1 MFGNWALGPRNQA
14 GLSNIKRHTGPLSF
28 PPYHVPAGVT
38 PFSYPAAER
47 SFTHFF
53 AKIKRAT
60 DLTPEHLASLGV
72 VLHDDVPWEQLF
84 PTTPDDGYGE
94 KQQAEEAERERELA
108 LDNETAFQVLAR
120 ERRDVKLGHMYR
132 FFQALE
138 LVEPY
143 YDVSDPGSTP
153 AEGEKEKDNDDDFSL
168 PERFRED
175 LVQNFIDPLCW
186 QWGLR
191 T

>member
-28 PPYHVPAGVT
+28 PPYHVPAGSS
-38 PFSYPAAER
+38 PFSFPATER

-53 AKIKRAT
+53 SKIRRAT
-60 DLTPEHLASLGV
+60 DLTPAHLASLGV
-72 VLHDDVPWEQLF
+72 VVHDNVPWESLF
-84 PTTPDDGYGE
+84 PTDPSDTYTE
-94 KQQAEEAERERELA
+94 KHRAEEAERERELL

-132 FFQALE
+132 FYQAVE

-143 YDVSDPGSTP
+143 YDLSDT
-153 AEGEKEKDNDDDFSL
+153 AAQNETVDDDEFSL

-175 LVQNFIDPLCW
+175 MIQNFIDPLCW